1 MDNLL
6 VKVGLEKT
14 LFFQVV
20 CFKSYSQFLHREE
33 VVQMK
38 GNTALNCAFISFPQL
53 NRLVTTTN
61 FINKKSHVREPLFIT
76 SFQLN
81 QLSKVKTK
89 ELG

>member
-1 MDNLL
+1 
-6 VKVGLEKT
+6 
-14 LFFQVV
+14 
-20 CFKSYSQFLHREE
+20 
-33 VVQMK
+33 MK
-38 GNTALNCAFISFPQL
+38 ANAALNRAFISFPQL

-61 FINKKSHVREPLFIT
+61 FINKKSRVREPLFMT